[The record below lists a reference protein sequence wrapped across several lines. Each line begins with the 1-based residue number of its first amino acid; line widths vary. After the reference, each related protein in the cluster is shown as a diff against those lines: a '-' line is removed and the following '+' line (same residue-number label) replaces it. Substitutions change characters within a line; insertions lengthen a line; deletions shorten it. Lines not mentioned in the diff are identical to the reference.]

1 MAKKNNT
8 LPPFG
13 TLEEVAQYLR
23 NEVNKSAIIYAHNG
37 TGKTRL
43 SVAFKNIGKTD
54 DGGDTLYFNAF
65 TEDLFYWFNDFD
77 NDTQRE
83 LRFHKN
89 SHFFDGLE
97 ELEMS
102 NRIRPL
108 LNRYADFDFDLDHD
122 NGVVTFNRQIIVDNK
137 IEKIGNIKISRGE
150 ENIFI
155 WCFFLAVAEL
165 AIDKQEAYKWVKYIY
180 IDDPISSL
188 DDNNAIAVAGHLAQ
202 LLRRDDNEI
211 KTIISTHHGLFFN
224 VIHNEL
230 GGKFK
235 FYLDKTSNSYLLK
248 NTTDTP
254 FFHHVSLIKQLHEVA
269 KSGTLYTYHFS
280 ILRNVLE
287 KTAAFHGFNKF
298 DACIKKDA
306 SDADGIIHT
315 RIVNI
320 LNHGNY
326 SLFDPVEMQDE
337 NKEYF
342 KKILKDFMDI
352 YKFNPELFVEP
363 TVDAQ

>member
-1 MAKKNNT
+1 MAKATELLAFETLDKVANHLRIIESKNI
-8 LPPFG
+8 L
-13 TLEEVAQYLR
+13 
-23 NEVNKSAIIYAHNG
+23 IYAHNG

-43 SVAFKNIGKTD
+43 SVAFKNEGKTVN
-54 DGGDTLYFNAF
+54 GGDTLYFNAF

-77 NDTQRE
+77 NDIQRE
-83 LRFHKN
+83 LRFHKD
-89 SHFFDGLE
+89 SHFFDGLK

-122 NGVVTFNRQIIVDNK
+122 NGVVIFNRQELNNGTMTKV
-137 IEKIGNIKISRGE
+137 ENIKISRGE

-202 LLRRDDNEI
+202 LLKSEDNKI

-224 VIHNEL
+224 VMHNEL
-230 GGKFK
+230 GGKAK
-235 FYLDKTSNSYLLK
+235 FYLDKTTNAYLLK

-254 FFHHVSLIKQLHEVA
+254 FFHHVSLIKQLYEVA
-269 KSGTLYTYHFS
+269 KRDTLYTYHFS

-287 KTAAFHGFNKF
+287 KTAAFHGFDKF
-298 DACIKKDA
+298 DSCIKKDA
-306 SDADGIIHT
+306 NDTDGIIYS
-315 RIVNI
+315 RIINI

-326 SLFDPVEMQDE
+326 SLFDPIEMQDE

-342 KKILKDFMDI
+342 KKILKDFMNT
-352 YKFNPELFVEP
+352 YKFNPKLFEE
-363 TVDAQ
+363 